1 MSMKLT
7 TQLVR
12 SKLSACALMLG
23 LSAAPASYAEQITF
37 RFEGYV
43 TSFSN
48 SVALGG
54 MALDESITG
63 TLTYDTST
71 VPDKTWG
78 SWASTYTLQGG
89 ATRLTFMLSNGRLY
103 EDTTLNARL
112 VNGPVFPYASDDTFA
127 INPVNLD
134 ASMYVRTG
142 ETQSLSLNFQ
152 NTSGVNGLSSANLPS
167 YIDIARLPFS
177 GGTLYAFSGPA
188 PTGEDVYVI
197 NRVLEAYQD
206 SPYANGYGTGL
217 GNQVTRYS
225 RSNPNQP
232 GYSFSLEESQA
243 GDQTKFRPG
252 RRLMVRTAS
261 PGSRQMVRLRTH
273 STGCVAP
280 CDGVTVRAARPNRSG
295 CSDMDKGLVRRRQ
308 RRQDGCNTIGAQV
321 RHHER
326 GAAIGPACGDDGR
339 CTLAKRP
346 GGVIGTPGLY
356 QVTSCPH
363 AFDGLAPRTVA
374 GWLEAGN
381 LDG

>member
-7 TQLVR
+7 TQLGR
-12 SKLSACALMLG
+12 SILCAYALMLG

-37 RFEGYV
+37 RFAGYV

-48 SVALGG
+48 SAALGG
-54 MALDESITG
+54 VALDDTITG

-89 ATRLTFMLSNGRLY
+89 ATSLTFMLGNGRLY

-152 NTSGVNGLSSANLPS
+152 NTSGVNGLSSAKLPS

-206 SPYANGYGTGL
+206 SPYANGYGAGL
-217 GNQVTRYS
+217 MNQVTRYS

-243 GDQTKFRPG
+243 GGLYYPNPELARYKDWLAAGNQPMYLDSLTFQMTSISAVPEADSM
-252 RRLMVRTAS
+252 LMLVV
-261 PGSRQMVRLRTH
+261 GL
-273 STGCVAP
+273 
-280 CDGVTVRAARPNRSG
+280 GV
-295 CSDMDKGLVRRRQ
+295 L
-308 RRQDGCNTIGAQV
+308 
-321 RHHER
+321 
-326 GAAIGPACGDDGR
+326 GAALR
-339 CTLAKRP
+339 RAK
-346 GGVIGTPGLY
+346 
-356 QVTSCPH
+356 
-363 AFDGLAPRTVA
+363 
-374 GWLEAGN
+374 
-381 LDG
+381 